1 MSSRLLFSDFATPYD
16 IMVGFWAKQSI
27 TYDSKGEY
35 VDSEPALVAVY
46 WEKPSKRIHFREDPQ
61 KTTDSSKSYAHKTVV
76 AQLTRLDFDLKVKGK
91 NATGGSQG
99 VTVTGVEARPDIY
112 HFHLKVQGGNWYNNH
127 YFISSNERHIMGPFV
142 PGGGGGEIEYIV
154 AQTLTRISFEVPDEY
169 KRPLSGVVQKKKSR

>member
-1 MSSRLLFSDFATPYD
+1 MSSRLLSNFATPYD

-27 TYDSKGEY
+27 TYDSKGGY
-35 VDSEPALVAVY
+35 VDSEPTLVAIY

-61 KTTDSSKSYAHKTVV
+61 KTTGSSKSYAHKTAV

-112 HFHLKVQGGNWYNNH
+112 HFHLK
-127 YFISSNERHIMGPFV
+127 
-142 PGGGGGEIEYIV
+142 
-154 AQTLTRISFEVPDEY
+154 
-169 KRPLSGVVQKKKSR
+169 